1 MPNRQ
6 MGTNTNMTVDDDTPD
21 QTSLRSLNV
30 ELREYLDRAN
40 NFELYPG
47 AERMEYDFIAER
59 QNVHGT
65 NLVESTA
72 HLIKGCLGAGIL
84 GIHEGYSYGGLWTSL
99 GANILIGFFVPYNM
113 LLLIDAAQRMY
124 LRLRVPRLSYP
135 DLVEAVIA
143 TGPMRCL
150 RPYRKIFRYSV
161 DLFLF
166 FGFCSTCCIFEI
178 MIARTLKEVLETVS
192 SSFKNYNFPIAIYIL
207 FVFVPLLS
215 LCMIRSLKHL
225 APFSLVA
232 DVFCGVCVL
241 IAVYYSILYKTYE
254 YRPAWKSVRGLF
266 RFCGVCIYSLDGI
279 GVALPIENYMTKP
292 QYFHLVVQWGMSIVL
307 VSVVSVGFFGYWA
320 WGDACRSPITI
331 HMPKDRASLALQF
344 LIAIS
349 LGVTF
354 SVHLWVPFRT
364 IWHYIGRGYKR
375 HRGLWERLYKGIYVL
390 IITGFSILFSD
401 LTEWMSFVGNFFL
414 GTVVFIFPAFIDSL
428 VIWGET
434 HSAYM
439 RIKLL
444 QNVMIMLI
452 GLTLCC
458 GAIYSYI

>member
-1 MPNRQ
+1 
-6 MGTNTNMTVDDDTPD
+6 MTVDDD
-21 QTSLRSLNV
+21 
-30 ELREYLDRAN
+30 
-40 NFELYPG
+40 
-47 AERMEYDFIAER
+47 
-59 QNVHGT
+59 
-65 NLVESTA
+65 
-72 HLIKGCLGAGIL
+72 
-84 GIHEGYSYGGLWTSL
+84 
-99 GANILIGFFVPYNM
+99 
-113 LLLIDAAQRMY
+113 LLIDAAQRMY
-124 LRLRVPRLSYP
+124 IRLRVPRLSYP

-150 RPYRKIFRYSV
+150 RPYRKVFRYSV

-178 MIARTLKEVLETVS
+178 MIARTLKEVLETAS

-207 FVFVPLLS
+207 IVFVPLFS

-254 YRPAWKSVRGLF
+254 YRPAWKSIRGLF

-307 VSVVSVGFFGYWA
+307 VSVASVGFFGYWA

-331 HMPKDRASLALQF
+331 HMPKD
-344 LIAIS
+344 
-349 LGVTF
+349 
-354 SVHLWVPFRT
+354 
-364 IWHYIGRGYKR
+364 R

-428 VIWGET
+428 VIWGEA

-439 RIKLL
+439 RIKIL
-444 QNVMIMLI
+444 QNIMIMLI

-458 GAIYSYI
+458 GAIYSYVE